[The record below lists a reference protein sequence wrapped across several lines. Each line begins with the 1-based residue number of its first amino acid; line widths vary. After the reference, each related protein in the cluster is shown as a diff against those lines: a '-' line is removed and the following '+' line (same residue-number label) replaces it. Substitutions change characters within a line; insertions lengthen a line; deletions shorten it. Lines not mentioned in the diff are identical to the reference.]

1 MTNKLNTTNTHGR
14 NQKGS
19 FEDIFGDLPAN
30 EPVYVKPEYLHST
43 RLDEDGCVI
52 SPVLNA
58 YEKVH
63 LHYIDT
69 PESKGYIQ
77 CNGDGCVLCEANM
90 KADQRLLMAIYNL
103 LSDRMEVLAIPL
115 AVKPTSLLPQ
125 LKPLLN
131 KGGHLISITK
141 NGYQYEVTS
150 NEIPNG
156 VVIDQNKVLSF
167 KNAYE
172 NNEFSLAD
180 IYQIKSNEELE
191 CIPQIEKRLMLK
203 RGRAA

>member
-1 MTNKLNTTNTHGR
+1 MTNELNTTNTHGR

-30 EPVYVKPEYLHST
+30 EPAYVKPEYLHST
-43 RLDEDGCVI
+43 RLDEDGSVI
-52 SPVLNA
+52 APVLDA

-63 LHYIDT
+63 FHYIDT
-69 PESKGYIQ
+69 PELKGYIQ

-103 LSDRMEVLAIPL
+103 LSERMEVLAIPP